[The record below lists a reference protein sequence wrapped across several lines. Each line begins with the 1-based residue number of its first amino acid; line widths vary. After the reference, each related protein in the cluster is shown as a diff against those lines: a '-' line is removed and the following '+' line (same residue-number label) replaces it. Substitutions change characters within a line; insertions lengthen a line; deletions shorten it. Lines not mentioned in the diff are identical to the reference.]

1 MANIII
7 IIIYYKPGN
16 FVHRI
21 VTVRFYFCV
30 NYYNFVGFLFISCEN
45 KINYVKMNCSI
56 CSSLLGRKEPE
67 KNNIYSFSAY
77 CYIIIYKHRIF
88 FHGRECSIL
97 NNNHDRE
104 TWWHK
109 KKRINTLIIRRRS
122 DILFWAQPCLT
133 AESEPIFRF
142 ILCTFPP
149 ASSIFHKSSQHFQHF
164 SYSIHH
170 INLYLKNTIN
180 TFLKTIFCFDVRT

>member
-1 MANIII
+1 MLKWIVQ
-7 IIIYYKPGN
+7 
-16 FVHRI
+16 FVRVFWGVRNRKKTTSI
-21 VTVRFYFCV
+21 V
-30 NYYNFVGFLFISCEN
+30 
-45 KINYVKMNCSI
+45 
-56 CSSLLGRKEPE
+56 
-67 KNNIYSFSAY
+67 FSAY

-88 FHGRECSIL
+88 FHGGECSIL

-142 ILCTFPP
+142 ILCTFPS
-149 ASSIFHKSSQHFQHF
+149 AISIFHKSSQHFQHF

-170 INLYLKNTIN
+170 INLYLKVTID
-180 TFLKTIFCFDVRT
+180 TFPKIIFCFNFKMQEPN